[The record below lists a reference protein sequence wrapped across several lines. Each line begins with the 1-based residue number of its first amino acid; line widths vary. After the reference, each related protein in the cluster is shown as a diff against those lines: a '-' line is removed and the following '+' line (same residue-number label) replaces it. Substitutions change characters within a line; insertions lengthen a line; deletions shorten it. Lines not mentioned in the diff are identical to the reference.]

1 MVDMGI
7 IMVLFSFLADTARSL
22 LEVRLFTITVVAG
35 IIEMAV
41 VTINVQ
47 HQGDTI
53 TTIQTEGLATTHVI
67 TRAIIIVITHL
78 TRISQRGQRG
88 QRGQITRVIQ
98 ATGVALTA
106 QVDLAFIGV
115 T

>member
-67 TRAIIIVITHL
+67 TRAIIIVITHP
-78 TRISQRGQRG
+78 TRISQRG

>member
-1 MVDMGI
+1 MADLGI

-22 LEVRLFTITVVAG
+22 LEARLFTTTVVAG
-35 IIEMAV
+35 IIEMVV

-53 TTIQTEGLATTHVI
+53 TTIQIDGLAITHVI
-67 TRAIIIVITHL
+67 THP
-78 TRISQRGQRG
+78 TRISQRGQ
-88 QRGQITRVIQ
+88 ITHAIQ

-106 QVDLAFIGV
+106 QVDLAYIRV